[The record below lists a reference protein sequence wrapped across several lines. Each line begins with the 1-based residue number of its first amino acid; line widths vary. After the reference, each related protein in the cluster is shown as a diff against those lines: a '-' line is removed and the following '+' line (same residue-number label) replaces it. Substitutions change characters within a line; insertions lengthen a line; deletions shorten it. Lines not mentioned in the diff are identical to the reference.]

1 MSESK
6 RCKIGLY
13 LTWCGADAVQSFD
26 TFEQYQKARA
36 FLDPVISADAPRHS
50 TSGDTLDNLY
60 VVTPDRRDEFEK
72 FMRSL

>member
-6 RCKIGLY
+6 RYKIGLY

-36 FLDPVISADAPRHS
+36 FLDHLISADAPRRS
-50 TSGDTLDNLY
+50 TFGDSLDNFY

-72 FMRSL
+72 FMLSL